1 MTNDRGTI
9 TPYLTSS
16 IVTLFKPE
24 NTSQFKLIK
33 DPKSIRI
40 NDFLINKSIPVTL
53 YNNLLNY
60 RVSKKPF
67 KSDGDLLK
75 TMANY
80 KFDVTHSNPQDQK
93 LIYEFQKEMKI
104 GIKLR
109 GRKSNRDKSLKTMPK
124 SPAIVASGV
133 STTIL
138 PEKINELCDRIKL
151 YLQ

>member
-1 MTNDRGTI
+1 M
-9 TPYLTSS
+9 
-16 IVTLFKPE
+16 
-24 NTSQFKLIK
+24 
-33 DPKSIRI
+33 
-40 NDFLINKSIPVTL
+40 INKSIPVTL